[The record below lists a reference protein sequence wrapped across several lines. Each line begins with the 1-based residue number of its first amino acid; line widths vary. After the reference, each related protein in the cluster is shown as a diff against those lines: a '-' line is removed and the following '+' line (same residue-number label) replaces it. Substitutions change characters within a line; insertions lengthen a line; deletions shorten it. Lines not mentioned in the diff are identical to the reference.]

1 MNPFDNL
8 RHNPILEQYRTNPS
22 GVADVIDDQHNAMY
36 WTDALLTAAQN
47 GWKDL
52 LVAVLPK
59 IPAESFKGAALQTA
73 LLHNQTEMVEFLLP
87 QTPWEMSHTAA
98 TFNLIRAK
106 NALLFKKVL
115 PRIPAYHIKDSQN
128 NSLNMFEAC
137 IHCGW
142 SQGLEILLAENDR
155 REYEGKDSCVD
166 IHQSDD
172 YGLNQA
178 YERAN
183 FDILKLVAARVQLSE
198 RSIYNILE
206 YTPTPYVVDILQ
218 LFGAESNDWQ
228 HVLNTAVKGDTDEVW
243 NWDLIKTA
251 LQHTTPTDHT
261 TEVFLSRLCRLGD
274 YPTYM
279 LLEPLFST
287 TEVKERHIIN
297 VAQSGN
303 KELMVKL
310 LSKYTKTLP
319 DNIVEHA
326 ASSGSLE
333 MVKLFAHKQNIRK
346 RSNHILVSAIEG
358 KNVEVLKHLIPF
370 SNTYA
375 NNSRALWEAVES
387 NQQDMVDVLLP
398 LSNPAAQ
405 QGDILVE
412 CVNNNNMA
420 MFEQL
425 LPYCSPR
432 DDDSSA
438 LHRACSHGRM
448 DFVQRLL
455 PLSDVSAEGYQA
467 ISAAVNGSHPEVVK
481 YLLQLPEVQDDL
493 ENVRHNVYE
502 SSNNN
507 MYHIFADCLA
517 EIERDK
523 IQQSMAAP
531 QDPSLKRRRM

>member
-8 RHNPILEQYRTNPS
+8 RHNPILEEYRTNPM
-22 GVADVIDDQHNAMY
+22 GVSDVIDNQHNAMY

-59 IPAESFKGAALQTA
+59 VPAQSFKGAALQTA
-73 LLHNQTEMVEFLLP
+73 LLHNQNEMVEFLLP
-87 QTPWEMSHTAA
+87 QTSWEMSHTAA
-98 TFNLIRAK
+98 AFNLIRAK
-106 NALLFKKVL
+106 NAPLFKKVL
-115 PRIPAYHIKDSQN
+115 PRIPAYHIKDSEN
-128 NSLNMFEAC
+128 NNLNMFEAC
-137 IHCGW
+137 VYCNWYEGV
-142 SQGLEILLAENDR
+142 EILLAENDR

-166 IHQSDD
+166 LHKSDD

-183 FDILKLVAARVQLSE
+183 FDILKLIASRVHLSE
-198 RSIYNILE
+198 RSISNILE
-206 YTPTPYVVDILQ
+206 YAPTEYVVDILDI
-218 LFGAESNDWQ
+218 FKIGSKDWQ
-228 HVLNTAVKGDTDEVW
+228 YVLDTAVKGDTDEVW

-261 TEVFLSRLCRLGD
+261 TEVFLGRLCRLGD
-274 YPTYM
+274 YPTYT

-287 TEVKERHIIN
+287 TEVKERHITN
-297 VAQSGN
+297 AAKSGN
-303 KELMVKL
+303 KDLMVKL
-310 LSKYTKTLP
+310 LAKYTKNLP
-319 DNIVEHA
+319 NDIVEQA

-333 MVKLFAHKQNIRK
+333 MVKLFANPQNIRK
-346 RSNHILVSAIEG
+346 RSNNILISAIEG

-425 LPYCSPR
+425 LPYCCPR

-438 LHRACSHGRM
+438 LYRACIHGRM

-467 ISAAVNGSHPEVVK
+467 ISAAVNGSHSEIVK
-481 YLLQLPEVQDDL
+481 HLLQLPEVQEDL

-502 SSNNN
+502 SSNHGL
-507 MYHIFADCLA
+507 YHIFTDCLA
-517 EIERDK
+517 ELEREKIE
-523 IQQSMAAP
+523 QSMNPAP
-531 QDPSLKRRRM
+531 DSSLKRRRM